1 MSAPFQYEYHDTPI
15 HKLNPVSKLLLFGS
29 FLLVSQFYLDPLTK
43 IPMLVALVTILIVAK
58 VNIRHYQT
66 FLIAACFAVIVGRS
80 YTAITMVDPELFKVY
95 PQDWAS
101 TVILDLTPEGF
112 PILGR
117 SALTYG
123 TLLYWSSAPFQVIPV
138 ILAVAGLLET
148 TSLTEIVSVLS
159 RARMPFPIIFMVTV
173 ALKFV
178 PEIVDNIGMI
188 QKAQQLRG
196 WTSEGRN
203 PIKKITQLKPVLV
216 PLTRGVIRS
225 VDVVSMGSK
234 NRAFGL
240 GPVTPLADF
249 QFAPKDKIVS
259 ISVVAVT
266 LFLIVA
272 SIVWNLGAL

>member
-1 MSAPFQYEYHDTPI
+1 MSAPFQYEYHDTQV
-15 HKLNPVSKLLLFGS
+15 HKLNPVSKLLLFGA
-29 FLLVSQFYLDPLTK
+29 FLLISQFYLDPLTK
-43 IPMLVALVTILIVAK
+43 IPMLVVLVIILAVAK
-58 VNIRHYQT
+58 IDIRRYKT

-80 YTAITMVDPELFKVY
+80 YTAITMLDPELFKVY

-112 PILGR
+112 PIIGR

-123 TLLYWSSAPFQVIPV
+123 TLLYWSTAPFQVLPV

-159 RARMPFPIIFMVTV
+159 KARIPFPIIFMVTV

-178 PEIVDNIGMI
+178 PEIVDNINMI
-188 QKAQQLRG
+188 QKAQMLRG

-203 PIKKITQLKPVLV
+203 PIKKVTQLKPVLV
-216 PLTRGVIRS
+216 PLIRGVIRS
-225 VDVVSMGSK
+225 VDVISMGSK

-249 QFAPKDKIVS
+249 SFETKDKV
-259 ISVVAVT
+259 ISLAVVAIT
-266 LFLIVA
+266 LFLIAA
-272 SIVWNLGAL
+272 SVLWNLGSL